1 MGDNEYWLTPR
12 QQRDLDRACEPLWSL
27 GGVYQVGSTLRP
39 NREHTRAPRDVDV
52 RLLVEDETWAALDPD
67 AWRVL
72 SDYIGRALEA
82 ETGMQPI
89 DFQVQQRTAA
99 NAEHKG
105 VRSALGV
112 LTRIRRDE
120 RASRAEVPDAEA

>member
-1 MGDNEYWLTPR
+1 
-12 QQRDLDRACEPLWSL
+12 
-27 GGVYQVGSTLRP
+27 
-39 NREHTRAPRDVDV
+39 
-52 RLLVEDETWAALDPD
+52 
-67 AWRVL
+67 
-72 SDYIGRALEA
+72 
-82 ETGMQPI
+82 MQPI

-99 NAEHKG
+99 NEHKG

>member
-1 MGDNEYWLTPR
+1 MVARRRLPGRLHPPP
-12 QQRDLDRACEPLWSL
+12 QPGAHP
-27 GGVYQVGSTLRP
+27 
-39 NREHTRAPRDVDV
+39 
-52 RLLVEDETWAALDPD
+52 RLLVEDETWAVLDPD

-72 SDYIGRALEA
+72 SDYVGRALEA

>member
-1 MGDNEYWLTPR
+1 MSTDPYSQLASHIIEVKALYCEDGCGMVETSSHGD
-12 QQRDLDRACEPLWSL
+12 D
-27 GGVYQVGSTLRP
+27 GS
-39 NREHTRAPRDVDV
+39 
-52 RLLVEDETWAALDPD
+52 AAD
-67 AWRVL
+67 
-72 SDYIGRALEA
+72 S
-82 ETGMQPI
+82 
-89 DFQVQQRTAA
+89 QVQQRTAA

>member
-1 MGDNEYWLTPR
+1 MSTDPYSQLASHIIEVKALYCEDGCGMVETSSHGDDGSAADELAASGWKVVEHSMGCLT
-12 QQRDLDRACEPLWSL
+12 A
-27 GGVYQVGSTLRP
+27 VYV
-39 NREHTRAPRDVDV
+39 
-52 RLLVEDETWAALDPD
+52 
-67 AWRVL
+67 
-72 SDYIGRALEA
+72 GRALEA

>member
-1 MGDNEYWLTPR
+1 MP
-12 QQRDLDRACEPLWSL
+12 
-27 GGVYQVGSTLRP
+27 GGLR
-39 NREHTRAPRDVDV
+39 
-52 RLLVEDETWAALDPD
+52 
-67 AWRVL
+67 
-72 SDYIGRALEA
+72 A

-112 LTRIRRDE
+112 LTRIRRAE
-120 RASRAEVPDAEA
+120 RERGAAAVAPLIERDARAAELEAAAACDRARLIREGQ